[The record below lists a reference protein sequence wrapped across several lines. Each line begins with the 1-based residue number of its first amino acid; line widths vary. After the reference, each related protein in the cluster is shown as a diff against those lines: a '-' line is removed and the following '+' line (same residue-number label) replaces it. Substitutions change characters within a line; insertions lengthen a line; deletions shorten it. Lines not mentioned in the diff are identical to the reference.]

1 MAFVAAPAA
10 SVTVPRPA
18 AASAL
23 VAPSGAAAAATT
35 PRRARLPVVAPTR
48 VAAAGGAGIVR
59 MAVAVGAPAPPF
71 TLPTDGAGE
80 VSLADLRGKK
90 VVLYFYPRDD
100 TPGCTIEAQGFR
112 DAADRLAAAGAV
124 VVGVSGD
131 SVESHDAFKAKYG
144 LNFALASDEAKTML
158 EAYGV
163 WQLRQKFGKEFMGVV
178 RSTFVIDAEGVV
190 AREWLGVT
198 VDGHVE
204 EVVSFVESM

>member
-1 MAFVAAPAA
+1 MHTVLTRPCGCLLFVDGPL
-10 SVTVPRPA
+10 SFFP
-18 AASAL
+18 
-23 VAPSGAAAAATT
+23 
-35 PRRARLPVVAPTR
+35 
-48 VAAAGGAGIVR
+48 
-59 MAVAVGAPAPPF
+59 VAVPYHPTSPLVPF
-71 TLPTDGAGE
+71 SD
-80 VSLADLRGKK
+80 
-90 VVLYFYPRDD
+90 PRDD

-144 LNFALASDEAKTML
+144 LNFALASDEAKSML

-204 EVVSFVESM
+204 EVVSYVEGM